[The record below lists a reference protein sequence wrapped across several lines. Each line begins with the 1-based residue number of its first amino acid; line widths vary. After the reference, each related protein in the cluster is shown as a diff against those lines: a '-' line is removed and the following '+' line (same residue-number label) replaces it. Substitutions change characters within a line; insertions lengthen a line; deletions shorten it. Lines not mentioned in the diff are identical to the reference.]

1 MPTLGY
7 CCRLQPP
14 SLYLYRLSSFSH
26 FTSAKHGAICTAAL
40 KRVSMQKDYRQC
52 LDKLAG
58 AVPDTKA
65 ALVRSLLPGIEA
77 ALNSGQSLKKIW
89 EALASEGLQ
98 MSYHSFHKAVW
109 RARRRKPT
117 AASNWGKQDKPLE
130 AQALPETKVEAV
142 EGRDPFANLKRLEE
156 NRPGFHWRG
165 TRNMKTP
172 VDRAEDSNDKHNR

>member
-1 MPTLGY
+1 
-7 CCRLQPP
+7 
-14 SLYLYRLSSFSH
+14 
-26 FTSAKHGAICTAAL
+26 
-40 KRVSMQKDYRQC
+40 MQKHYRQC

-58 AVPDTKA
+58 DAPERKA
-65 ALVRSLLPGIEA
+65 ALIRSLLPGIEA
-77 ALNSGQSLKKIW
+77 AVNSGQSLKKIW
-89 EALASEGLQ
+89 EALTSEGLQ

-109 RARRRKPT
+109 RARKRKPT
-117 AASNWGKQDKPLE
+117 AASNWGKQDKPSE